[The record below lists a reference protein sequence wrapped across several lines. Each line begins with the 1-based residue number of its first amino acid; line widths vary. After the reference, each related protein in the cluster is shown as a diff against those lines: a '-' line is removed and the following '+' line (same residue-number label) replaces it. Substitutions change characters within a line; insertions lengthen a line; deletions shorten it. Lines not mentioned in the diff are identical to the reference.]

1 MNDNSERDSQ
11 EGSYTIRYVTA
22 SDVASYRGILLN
34 TTSRDRYYRFFR
46 QLKYVKY
53 LKCFD
58 DAQLRRH
65 VEPSTDVVSVIAKDG
80 GDPLGIAHAFVQP
93 NGSAEFA
100 VIVAGHARR
109 RGVAAS
115 LFGTIITALQAPGI
129 TRLVAFSLADNE
141 PFARFATACG
151 MESEPEDE
159 DGVVAWA
166 IVLRPIR
173 SVVTRSRPVNA
184 RPIAA

>member
-1 MNDNSERDSQ
+1 MNGNSERDSQ
-11 EGSYTIRYVTA
+11 EDSFTIRYVTA
-22 SDVASYRGILLN
+22 SDVASYRRILLN

-46 QLKYVKY
+46 HVEYVKY

-65 VEPSTDVVSVIAKDG
+65 VEPSTDVVGAIAKDG
-80 GDPLGIAHAFVQP
+80 GDPLGIAHAFLHP
-93 NGSAEFA
+93 NGSAEFC
-100 VIVAGHARR
+100 VIIAGHARR

-115 LFGTIITALQAPGI
+115 LFGTIVTALQGRGI
-129 TRLVAFSLADNE
+129 RRLVASSLADNE

-151 MESEPEDE
+151 MKSEPEDE

-166 IVLRPIR
+166 LHVTTKLSI
-173 SVVTRSRPVNA
+173 VTRSRPVNA
-184 RPIAA
+184 RAIAA

>member
-1 MNDNSERDSQ
+1 
-11 EGSYTIRYVTA
+11 
-22 SDVASYRGILLN
+22 
-34 TTSRDRYYRFFR
+34 
-46 QLKYVKY
+46 
-53 LKCFD
+53 
-58 DAQLRRH
+58 
-65 VEPSTDVVSVIAKDG
+65 VIAKDG

-115 LFGTIITALQAPGI
+115 LFGTIITALQARGI
-129 TRLVAFSLADNE
+129 KRLVAFSRADNE

-166 IVLRPIR
+166 FDFTTDRLGRYA
-173 SVVTRSRPVNA
+173 VTAGERASDWGCPQETELFVR
-184 RPIAA
+184 